1 MSPAP
6 IHCDVLII
14 GAGIAGIAIAERIS
28 REAMRRNKQI
38 KIVVADSAPMLASG
52 SSSGL
57 QGWFHTG
64 SLYTRLNSSESYLN
78 CVRSHNI
85 LERDYANAD
94 DFHYRQNCNLDAAPP
109 NHYAWF
115 GAPIQF
121 VLDKSAHPSWNQHV
135 NAMTNRLHALGGVL
149 DPARQIDTNRYT
161 TISTPDRSMVTS
173 NIIADLTDSAIRN
186 GTEFL
191 TGHRAYGL
199 DRTDENEPI
208 MLEDQSGSP
217 KPIRALHTFIT
228 TGYSV
233 PNLPHISFSRRSGI
247 IVSATPCLDAPNI
260 VRIAEDPANNI
271 SHIAHPPSAFSE
283 TGYSA
288 IGDSTSLSEYPN
300 TEQCIETAY
309 RILQK
314 VKTVFG
320 NQAFQGRRVA
330 WHMARKIEVATED
343 TDGRTFGPMLCPI
356 AQNRHAVIT
365 SKFSLFP
372 SLASLALDHLVRD
385 QFFEH
390 LNEPALTKN
399 SAQKPHLSPML
410 SQRALGIAQ
419 SNSPAYRLCGLL
431 RSDES
436 PDSTPTLSVR
446 QS

>member
-1 MSPAP
+1 MSPPP

-28 REAMRRNKQI
+28 REARRRNKQI
-38 KIVVADSAPMLASG
+38 KVVVVDSAPMLASG

-78 CVRSHNI
+78 CVRSHRI

-94 DFHYRQNCNLDAAPP
+94 DFQYHQNCNLDTALP
-109 NHYAWF
+109 NHNAWF
-115 GAPIQF
+115 GAPIRF
-121 VLDKSAHPSWNQHV
+121 VLDKSDHPSWSQHV
-135 NAMTNRLHALGGVL
+135 NAMTNRLHALGGLL
-149 DPARQIDTNRYT
+149 DPAHQIDADRFT

-191 TGHRAYGL
+191 TGHRACGL
-199 DRTDENEPI
+199 ESTDANEPI
-208 MLEDQSGSP
+208 TLEDQSGSP
-217 KPIRALHTFIT
+217 KPIHALHTFIT

-288 IGDSTSLSEYPN
+288 IGDSTSLSEHPN
-300 TEQCIETAY
+300 TEECIETAY

-314 VKTVFG
+314 VKSIFG
-320 NQAFQGRRVA
+320 NQAFEGRRVA

-356 AQNRHAVIT
+356 ARNRHAVIT

-372 SLASLALDHLVRD
+372 SLASLALDQLVQD
-385 QFFEH
+385 GFFEN
-390 LNEPALTKN
+390 LNAPAITKN
-399 SAQKPHLSPML
+399 SVQKPDLSPML

-419 SNSPAYRLCGLL
+419 SGSPAYRLCGLL
-431 RSDES
+431 RSQDS
-436 PDSTPTLSVR
+436 PDSAQIISIR